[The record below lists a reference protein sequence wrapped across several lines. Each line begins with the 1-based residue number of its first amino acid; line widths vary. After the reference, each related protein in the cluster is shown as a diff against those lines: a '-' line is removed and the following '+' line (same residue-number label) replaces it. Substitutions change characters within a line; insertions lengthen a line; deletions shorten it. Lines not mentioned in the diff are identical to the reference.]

1 MKRFVHVQDERMM
14 DVRRTQAQPR
24 VQEPLDPRKLSG
36 L

>member
-1 MKRFVHVQDERMM
+1 MKRFVHIQDERMM
-14 DVRRTQAQPR
+14 DICRTQAQPC